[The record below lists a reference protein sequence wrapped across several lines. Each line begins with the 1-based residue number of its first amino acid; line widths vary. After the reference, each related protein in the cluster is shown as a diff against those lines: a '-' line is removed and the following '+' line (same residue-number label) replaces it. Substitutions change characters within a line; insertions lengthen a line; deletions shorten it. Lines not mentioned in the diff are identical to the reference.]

1 MYSFER
7 LPEPQLPPKDA
18 FYSSLTEED
27 ISQRDYTHAQRVLN
41 HFDTTYFKHYHN
53 FGLLTDVLLL
63 AKVLEN
69 FRDLWLRP
77 YGLDS
82 AHNYTSPGLSWRA
95 AFKMTDMK
103 LNLPTD
109 IDQNLFINEG
119 IRGGVVLISH
129 RYARANAPDM
139 ENYHAS
145 KRNSYI
151 MYLNANNL
159 YGWAMSQPLHTSNF
173 KWFTDKKMEELDVKM
188 VSDDSSSRYILECD
202 FVVKYYLYHLSIYAY
217 FIKCNVSFL
226 CISELPR
233 YFKKFNVSFLCTS
246 EYPDELHDLHKY
258 YLLAPERVQIEENI
272 LRDYQIHLLQ
282 DEGFSKPP
290 ACPEFT
296 RKKELHHSP
305 PQFKV
310 LLGTG
315 IFSCQHQSCFTVW
328 SITMVEK
335 LHQRTLVNVQ
345 LRKII
350 LKKIS
355 LSCWTTRSLVSP
367 F

>member
-1 MYSFER
+1 MTRKGVYSYEYMYSFER

-258 YLLAPERVQIEENI
+258 YLLAPELVQIEENI

-290 ACPEFT
+290 SKLVPNLRE
-296 RKKELHHSP
+296 KKNCIIHHRNLKFYLELGFFLANTNLVLQFDQSPWLKNCINVHSS
-305 PQFKV
+305 
-310 LLGTG
+310 TY
-315 IFSCQHQSCFTVW
+315 SCGKWFW
-328 SITMVEK
+328 K
-335 LHQRTLVNVQ
+335 RFL
-345 LRKII
+345 
-350 LKKIS
+350 
-355 LSCWTTRSLVSP
+355 
-367 F
+367 